1 MEKKERIMLSG
12 EIEIPET
19 VQKKADLAFSQI
31 KNERVKNMEQNISNN
46 QDSQKKAKR
55 GKTAWRTCAAV
66 AACAALVVAAGS
78 WYAGQPV
85 ESSEIAVQDG
95 EKHSETIPKPFML
108 TAKAAE
114 TGERIE
120 MTKGKPVAITTEDA
134 DSWVLGGSGHEDGTW
149 GYCINLPFMCE
160 GENIDSVSYSI
171 NRGAFQVVELEGTSI
186 IASGKEA
193 AEPVDG
199 GQIGGGYDEAKDEA
213 IPATVNYYTEYTL
226 DYDRQ
231 ESDATWINMVRDDI
245 KFSDPD
251 LLQREDKTDEDVKK
265 IFDEVFGDVMITCTV
280 HFTDG
285 TSETI
290 EIEPG
295 VIVTTAVKS
304 GEEYRNADLTDAV
317 VTFERK

>member
-1 MEKKERIMLSG
+1 MEKKERIMFNG

-19 VQKKADLAFSQI
+19 VQKKANLAFSQI
-31 KNERVKNMEQNISNN
+31 KNERVENMEQNISNN
-46 QDSQKKAKR
+46 QDFQKKVKR
-55 GKTAWRTCAAV
+55 GKTVMRTCAAV
-66 AACAALVVAAGS
+66 AVCTSLVVAAGS
-78 WYAGQPV
+78 WHAGQPV
-85 ESSEIAVQDG
+85 DQKEIATQSGD
-95 EKHSETIPKPFML
+95 EYTETIPKLFML

-114 TGERIE
+114 TGKRIE
-120 MTKGKPVAITTEDA
+120 MTKGKPVAVTTEDA
-134 DSWVLGGSGHEDGTW
+134 DSWVLGGNEDGTW

-193 AEPVDG
+193 AEPVNSG
-199 GQIGGGYDEAKDEA
+199 LIGGSDYEA
-213 IPATVNYYTEYTL
+213 IPTTITYYTEYTL

-251 LLQREDKTDEDVKK
+251 LPQRENKSDEDVKK
-265 IFDEVFGDVMITCTV
+265 VFDELFGDAMITCTV

-295 VIVTTAVKS
+295 VIVTTATKN
-304 GEEYRNADLTDAV
+304 GEEYREVNL
-317 VTFERK
+317 TFERK

>member
-1 MEKKERIMLSG
+1 MGKKERIMFNG

-19 VQKKADLAFSQI
+19 VQKKANLAFSQI
-31 KNERVKNMEQNISNN
+31 QNERVENMEQNISNN
-46 QDSQKKAKR
+46 QDFQKKAKS
-55 GKTAWRTCAAV
+55 GKTVRRTCATV

-78 WYAGQPV
+78 WHAGQPV
-85 ESSEIAVQDG
+85 DQKEIATQSGD
-95 EKHSETIPKPFML
+95 EYTETIPKLFML

-114 TGERIE
+114 TGKRIE
-120 MTKGKPVAITTEDA
+120 MTKGKPVAVTTEDA
-134 DSWVLGGSGHEDGTW
+134 DSWVLGGNEDGTW
-149 GYCINLPFMCE
+149 SYCFNLPFQCE

-193 AEPVDG
+193 EEPVNSG
-199 GQIGGGYDEAKDEA
+199 LIGGSDYEA
-213 IPATVNYYTEYTL
+213 IPTTITYYTEYTL

-251 LLQREDKTDEDVKK
+251 LPQRENKSDEDVKK
-265 IFDEVFGDVMITCTV
+265 VFDELFGDVIITCTV

-295 VIVTTAVKS
+295 VIVTTATKN
-304 GEEYRNADLTDAV
+304 GEEYREVNL
-317 VTFERK
+317 TFERK

>member
-1 MEKKERIMLSG
+1 MGKKERIMFNG

-19 VQKKADLAFSQI
+19 VQKKANLAFSQI
-31 KNERVKNMEQNISNN
+31 KNERVANMEQNISNN
-46 QDSQKKAKR
+46 QDFQKKAKR
-55 GKTAWRTCAAV
+55 GKTVRRTCAAV

-85 ESSEIAVQDG
+85 DQKEIATQSGD
-95 EKHSETIPKPFML
+95 EYIETIPKLFML

-114 TGERIE
+114 TGKRIE

-134 DSWVLGGSGHEDGTW
+134 DSWVLGGNEDGTW
-149 GYCINLPFMCE
+149 SYCFNLPFQCE

-193 AEPVDG
+193 EEPVNSG
-199 GQIGGGYDEAKDEA
+199 LIGGSDYEA
-213 IPATVNYYTEYTL
+213 IPTTINYYTEYTL

-245 KFSDPD
+245 TFSDPD
-251 LLQREDKTDEDVKK
+251 LPQSENKSDEDVKK
-265 IFDEVFGDVMITCTV
+265 VFDELFGDVMITCTL

-290 EIEPG
+290 EVEPG
-295 VIVTTAVKS
+295 VIVTTVMKNRD
-304 GEEYRNADLTDAV
+304 EYRDVIL
-317 VTFERK
+317 TFERK

>member
-1 MEKKERIMLSG
+1 MGKKERIMLNG

-31 KNERVKNMEQNISNN
+31 KNERVTNMEQNISNN
-46 QDSQKKAKR
+46 QDFQKKAKR
-55 GKTAWRTCAAV
+55 GKTIRRTCAAV
-66 AACAALVVAAGS
+66 AACAALVVAVGS

-85 ESSEIAVQDG
+85 EQAEIAAQDG
-95 EKHSETIPKPFML
+95 EEHAEKISKLFML

-114 TGERIE
+114 TGKRIE
-120 MTKGKPVAITTEDA
+120 MTKGKPVAIATEA
-134 DSWVLGGSGHEDGTW
+134 ASSWVLGGNEDGTW
-149 GYCINLPFMCE
+149 TYCINLPFLCE

-251 LLQREDKTDEDVKK
+251 LPQRENKSDEDVKK
-265 IFDEVFGDVMITCTV
+265 VFDELFGDAMITCTV

-295 VIVTTAVKS
+295 VIVTTATKN
-304 GEEYRNADLTDAV
+304 GEEYREVNL
-317 VTFERK
+317 TFERK

>member
-1 MEKKERIMLSG
+1 MEKKERIMFNG

-19 VQKKADLAFSQI
+19 VQKKANLAFSQI
-31 KNERVKNMEQNISNN
+31 KNERVANMEQNISNN
-46 QDSQKKAKR
+46 QDFQKKAKR
-55 GKTAWRTCAAV
+55 GKTVRRTCAAV

-85 ESSEIAVQDG
+85 DQKEIATQSGD
-95 EKHSETIPKPFML
+95 EYIETIPKLFML

-114 TGERIE
+114 TGKRIE
-120 MTKGKPVAITTEDA
+120 MTKGKPVAVTTEDA
-134 DSWVLGGSGHEDGTW
+134 DSWVLGGNEDGTW
-149 GYCINLPFMCE
+149 SYCFNLPFQCE

-193 AEPVDG
+193 EEPVNSG
-199 GQIGGGYDEAKDEA
+199 LIGGSDYEA
-213 IPATVNYYTEYTL
+213 IPTTITYYTEYTL

-251 LLQREDKTDEDVKK
+251 LPQRENKSDEDVKK
-265 IFDEVFGDVMITCTV
+265 VFDELFGDVIITCTV

-295 VIVTTAVKS
+295 VIVTTATKN
-304 GEEYRNADLTDAV
+304 GEEYREVNL
-317 VTFERK
+317 TFERK

>member
-1 MEKKERIMLSG
+1 MEKKERIMFNG

-19 VQKKADLAFSQI
+19 VQKKANLAFSQI
-31 KNERVKNMEQNISNN
+31 KNERVENMEQNISNN
-46 QDSQKKAKR
+46 QDFQKKAKR
-55 GKTAWRTCAAV
+55 GKTVRRTCAAV
-66 AACAALVVAAGS
+66 AACAALVVAVGS

-85 ESSEIAVQDG
+85 DQKEIATQSG
-95 EKHSETIPKPFML
+95 AEYTETIPKLFML

-114 TGERIE
+114 TGKRIE
-120 MTKGKPVAITTEDA
+120 MTKGKPVAVTTEDA
-134 DSWVLGGSGHEDGTW
+134 DSWVLGGNEDGTW
-149 GYCINLPFMCE
+149 SYCFNLPFQCE

-193 AEPVDG
+193 EEPVNSG
-199 GQIGGGYDEAKDEA
+199 LIGGSDYEA
-213 IPATVNYYTEYTL
+213 IPTTITYYTEYTL

-251 LLQREDKTDEDVKK
+251 LPQRENKSDEDVKK
-265 IFDEVFGDVMITCTV
+265 VFDELFGDAMITCTV

-295 VIVTTAVKS
+295 VIVTTATKN
-304 GEEYRNADLTDAV
+304 GEEYREVNL
-317 VTFERK
+317 TFERK

>member
-1 MEKKERIMLSG
+1 MEKKERIMFNG

-19 VQKKADLAFSQI
+19 VQKKANFAFSQI
-31 KNERVKNMEQNISNN
+31 KNERVENMEQNISNN
-46 QDSQKKAKR
+46 QDFQKKAKR
-55 GKTAWRTCAAV
+55 GKTVRRTCAAV

-85 ESSEIAVQDG
+85 DQKEIATQSGD
-95 EKHSETIPKPFML
+95 EYIETIPKLFML

-114 TGERIE
+114 TGKRIE
-120 MTKGKPVAITTEDA
+120 MTKGKPVAVTTEDA
-134 DSWVLGGSGHEDGTW
+134 DSWVLGGNEDGTW
-149 GYCINLPFMCE
+149 SYCFNLPFQCE

-193 AEPVDG
+193 EEPVNSG
-199 GQIGGGYDEAKDEA
+199 LIGGSDYEA
-213 IPATVNYYTEYTL
+213 IPTTITYYTEYTL

-251 LLQREDKTDEDVKK
+251 LPQRENKSDEDVKK
-265 IFDEVFGDVMITCTV
+265 VFDELFGDAMITCTV

-295 VIVTTAVKS
+295 VIVTTATKN
-304 GEEYRNADLTDAV
+304 GEEYREVNL
-317 VTFERK
+317 TFERK

>member
-1 MEKKERIMLSG
+1 MEKKERIMFNG

-19 VQKKADLAFSQI
+19 VQKKANLAFSQI
-31 KNERVKNMEQNISNN
+31 KNERVENMEQNISNN
-46 QDSQKKAKR
+46 QDFQKKAKS
-55 GKTAWRTCAAV
+55 GKTVRRTCATV

-78 WYAGQPV
+78 WHAGQPV
-85 ESSEIAVQDG
+85 DQKEIATQSGD
-95 EKHSETIPKPFML
+95 EYIETIPKLFML

-114 TGERIE
+114 TGKRIE
-120 MTKGKPVAITTEDA
+120 MTKGKPVAVTTEDA
-134 DSWVLGGSGHEDGTW
+134 DSWVLGGNEDGTW
-149 GYCINLPFMCE
+149 SYCFNLPFQCE

-186 IASGKEA
+186 IASGKET
-193 AEPVDG
+193 AEPVNSG
-199 GQIGGGYDEAKDEA
+199 LIGGSDYEA
-213 IPATVNYYTEYTL
+213 IPTTINYYTEYTL

-251 LLQREDKTDEDVKK
+251 LPQRENKSDEDVKK
-265 IFDEVFGDVMITCTV
+265 VFDELFGDAMITCTV

-295 VIVTTAVKS
+295 VIVTTATKN
-304 GEEYRNADLTDAV
+304 GEEYREVNL
-317 VTFERK
+317 TFERK

>member
-1 MEKKERIMLSG
+1 MEKKERIMFNG

-19 VQKKADLAFSQI
+19 VQKKANLAFSQI
-31 KNERVKNMEQNISNN
+31 QNERVENMEQNISNN
-46 QDSQKKAKR
+46 QDFQKKAKS
-55 GKTAWRTCAAV
+55 GKTVRRTCATV

-78 WYAGQPV
+78 WHAGQPV
-85 ESSEIAVQDG
+85 DQKEIATQSGD
-95 EKHSETIPKPFML
+95 EYTETIPKLFML

-114 TGERIE
+114 TGKRIE
-120 MTKGKPVAITTEDA
+120 MTKGKPVAVTTEDA
-134 DSWVLGGSGHEDGTW
+134 DSWVLGGNEDGTW
-149 GYCINLPFMCE
+149 SYCFNLPFQCE

-193 AEPVDG
+193 EEPVNSG
-199 GQIGGGYDEAKDEA
+199 LIGGSDYEA
-213 IPATVNYYTEYTL
+213 IPTTITYYTEYTL

-251 LLQREDKTDEDVKK
+251 LPQRENKSDEDVKK
-265 IFDEVFGDVMITCTV
+265 VFDELFGDVIITCTV

-295 VIVTTAVKS
+295 VIVTTATKN
-304 GEEYRNADLTDAV
+304 GEEYREVNL
-317 VTFERK
+317 TFERK

>member
-1 MEKKERIMLSG
+1 MGKKERIMFNG

-19 VQKKADLAFSQI
+19 VQKKANLAFSQI
-31 KNERVKNMEQNISNN
+31 QNERVENMEQNISNN
-46 QDSQKKAKR
+46 QDFQKKAKR
-55 GKTAWRTCAAV
+55 GKTVRRTCAAV

-85 ESSEIAVQDG
+85 DQKEIATQSGD
-95 EKHSETIPKPFML
+95 EYTETIPKLFML

-114 TGERIE
+114 TGKRIE
-120 MTKGKPVAITTEDA
+120 MTKGKPVAVTTEDA
-134 DSWVLGGSGHEDGTW
+134 DSWVLGGNEDGTW
-149 GYCINLPFMCE
+149 SYCFNLPFQCE

-186 IASGKEA
+186 IASGKET
-193 AEPVDG
+193 AEPVNSG
-199 GQIGGGYDEAKDEA
+199 LIGGSDYEA
-213 IPATVNYYTEYTL
+213 IPTTITYYTEYTL

-251 LLQREDKTDEDVKK
+251 LPQRENKSDEDVKK
-265 IFDEVFGDVMITCTV
+265 VFDELFGDAMITCTV

-295 VIVTTAVKS
+295 VIVTTATKN
-304 GEEYRNADLTDAV
+304 GEEYREVNL
-317 VTFERK
+317 TFERK

>member
-1 MEKKERIMLSG
+1 MEKKERIMFNG

-19 VQKKADLAFSQI
+19 VQKKANLAFSQI
-31 KNERVKNMEQNISNN
+31 KNERVENMEQNISNN
-46 QDSQKKAKR
+46 QDFQKKAKR
-55 GKTAWRTCAAV
+55 GKTVRRTCAAV

-85 ESSEIAVQDG
+85 DQKEIATQSG
-95 EKHSETIPKPFML
+95 AEYTETIPKLFML

-114 TGERIE
+114 TGKRIE
-120 MTKGKPVAITTEDA
+120 MTKGKPVAVTTEDA
-134 DSWVLGGSGHEDGTW
+134 DSWVLGGNEDGTW
-149 GYCINLPFMCE
+149 SYCFNLPFQCE

-193 AEPVDG
+193 EEPVNSG
-199 GQIGGGYDEAKDEA
+199 LIGGSDYEA
-213 IPATVNYYTEYTL
+213 IPTTITYYTEYTL

-251 LLQREDKTDEDVKK
+251 LPQRENKSDEDVKK
-265 IFDEVFGDVMITCTV
+265 VFDELFGDAMITCTV

-295 VIVTTAVKS
+295 VIVTTATKN
-304 GEEYRNADLTDAV
+304 GEEYREVNL
-317 VTFERK
+317 TFERK

>member
-1 MEKKERIMLSG
+1 MGKKERIMFNG

-46 QDSQKKAKR
+46 QDFQKKAKR
-55 GKTAWRTCAAV
+55 GKTVRRTCAAV

-85 ESSEIAVQDG
+85 DQKEIATQSGD
-95 EKHSETIPKPFML
+95 EYIETIPKLFML

-114 TGERIE
+114 TGKRIE
-120 MTKGKPVAITTEDA
+120 MTKGKPVAVTTEDA
-134 DSWVLGGSGHEDGTW
+134 DSWVLGGNEDGTW
-149 GYCINLPFMCE
+149 SYCFNLPFQCE

-193 AEPVDG
+193 EEPVNSG
-199 GQIGGGYDEAKDEA
+199 LIGGSDYEA
-213 IPATVNYYTEYTL
+213 IPTTITYYTEYTL

-251 LLQREDKTDEDVKK
+251 LPQRENKSDEDVKK
-265 IFDEVFGDVMITCTV
+265 VFDELFGDAMITCTV

-295 VIVTTAVKS
+295 VIVTTATKN
-304 GEEYRNADLTDAV
+304 GEEYREVNL
-317 VTFERK
+317 TFERK

>member
-1 MEKKERIMLSG
+1 MGKKERIMFNG

-19 VQKKADLAFSQI
+19 VQKKANLAFSQI
-31 KNERVKNMEQNISNN
+31 KNERVANMEQNISNN
-46 QDSQKKAKR
+46 QDFQKKAKR
-55 GKTAWRTCAAV
+55 GKTVRRTCAAV

-85 ESSEIAVQDG
+85 EQSEIAAQDG
-95 EKHSETIPKPFML
+95 EEHAEKISKLFML

-114 TGERIE
+114 TGKRIE

-134 DSWVLGGSGHEDGTW
+134 DSWVLGGNEDGTW
-149 GYCINLPFMCE
+149 SYCFNLPFQCE

-186 IASGKEA
+186 IASGKET
-193 AEPVDG
+193 AEPVNSG
-199 GQIGGGYDEAKDEA
+199 LIGGSDYEA
-213 IPATVNYYTEYTL
+213 IPTTINYYTEYTL

-251 LLQREDKTDEDVKK
+251 LPQSENKSDEDVKK
-265 IFDEVFGDVMITCTV
+265 VFDELFGDVMITCTV

-285 TSETI
+285 TSEKI

-295 VIVTTAVKS
+295 VVITIAMKN
-304 GEEYRNADLTDAV
+304 GEEYRDVAL
-317 VTFERK
+317 TFERK

>member
-1 MEKKERIMLSG
+1 MEKKERIMFNG

-19 VQKKADLAFSQI
+19 VQKKANLAFSQI
-31 KNERVKNMEQNISNN
+31 KNERVANMEQNISNN
-46 QDSQKKAKR
+46 QDFQKKAKR
-55 GKTAWRTCAAV
+55 GKTVRRTCAAV
-66 AACAALVVAAGS
+66 AACTALVVAAGS

-85 ESSEIAVQDG
+85 DQKEIATQSGD
-95 EKHSETIPKPFML
+95 EYIETIPKLFML

-114 TGERIE
+114 TGKRIE
-120 MTKGKPVAITTEDA
+120 MTKGKPVAVTTEDA
-134 DSWVLGGSGHEDGTW
+134 DSWVLGGNEDGTW
-149 GYCINLPFMCE
+149 SYCFNLPFQCE

-186 IASGKEA
+186 IASGKET
-193 AEPVDG
+193 AESVNSG
-199 GQIGGGYDEAKDEA
+199 VIGGSDYEALPTT
-213 IPATVNYYTEYTL
+213 INYYTEYTL

-251 LLQREDKTDEDVKK
+251 LPQRENKSDEDVKK
-265 IFDEVFGDVMITCTV
+265 VFDELFGDAMITCTV

-295 VIVTTAVKS
+295 VIVTTATKN
-304 GEEYRNADLTDAV
+304 GEEYREVNL
-317 VTFERK
+317 TFERK

>member
-1 MEKKERIMLSG
+1 MGKKERSMFNG

-19 VQKKADLAFSQI
+19 VQKKANLAFSQI
-31 KNERVKNMEQNISNN
+31 KNERVANMEQNISNN
-46 QDSQKKAKR
+46 QDFKKKAKR
-55 GKTAWRTCAAV
+55 GKTVRRTCAAV

-78 WYAGQPV
+78 WHAGQPV
-85 ESSEIAVQDG
+85 EQSEIAAQDG
-95 EKHSETIPKPFML
+95 EEHAEKISKLFML

-114 TGERIE
+114 TGKRIE
-120 MTKGKPVAITTEDA
+120 MTKGKPVAVITEDA
-134 DSWVLGGSGHEDGTW
+134 DSWVLGGNEDGTW
-149 GYCINLPFMCE
+149 SYCFNLPFQCE

-186 IASGKEA
+186 IASGKET
-193 AEPVDG
+193 AEPVNSG
-199 GQIGGGYDEAKDEA
+199 LIGGSDYEA
-213 IPATVNYYTEYTL
+213 IPTTINYYTEYTL

-251 LLQREDKTDEDVKK
+251 LPQSENRSDEDVKK
-265 IFDEVFGDVMITCTV
+265 VFDELFGDVMITCTV

-295 VIVTTAVKS
+295 VVITTAMKN
-304 GEEYRNADLTDAV
+304 GEEYRDVAL
-317 VTFERK
+317 TFERK

>member
-1 MEKKERIMLSG
+1 MEKKERIMFNG

-31 KNERVKNMEQNISNN
+31 QNERVENMEQNISNN
-46 QDSQKKAKR
+46 QDFQKKAKS
-55 GKTAWRTCAAV
+55 GKTVRRTCATV

-78 WYAGQPV
+78 WHAGQPV
-85 ESSEIAVQDG
+85 DQKEIATQSGD
-95 EKHSETIPKPFML
+95 EYTETIPKLFML

-114 TGERIE
+114 TGKRIE
-120 MTKGKPVAITTEDA
+120 MTKGKPVAVTTEDA
-134 DSWVLGGSGHEDGTW
+134 DSWVLGGNEDGTW
-149 GYCINLPFMCE
+149 SYCFNLPFQCE

-171 NRGAFQVVELEGTSI
+171 NRGAFPVVEPEGTSI
-186 IASGKEA
+186 IARGKEA
-193 AEPVDG
+193 EEPVNSG
-199 GQIGGGYDEAKDEA
+199 LIGGSDYEA
-213 IPATVNYYTEYTL
+213 IPTTITYYTEYTL

-245 KFSDPD
+245 KCSDPD
-251 LLQREDKTDEDVKK
+251 LPQRENKSDEDVKK
-265 IFDEVFGDVMITCTV
+265 VFDELFGDAMITCTV

-295 VIVTTAVKS
+295 VIVTTATKH
-304 GEEYRNADLTDAV
+304 GEEYREVNL
-317 VTFERK
+317 TFERK

>member
-1 MEKKERIMLSG
+1 MGKKERIMLNG

-19 VQKKADLAFSQI
+19 VQKKADFAFSKI
-31 KNERVKNMEQNISNN
+31 KNERVINMEQNISNN

-55 GKTAWRTCAAV
+55 GKMIRRTCAAV

-78 WYAGQPV
+78 WHAGQPV
-85 ESSEIAVQDG
+85 EQSQIAAQDG
-95 EKHSETIPKPFML
+95 EEHAEKISKLFML

-114 TGERIE
+114 TGKRIE

-134 DSWVLGGSGHEDGTW
+134 DSWVLGGNEDGTW
-149 GYCINLPFMCE
+149 SYCFNLPFQCE

-186 IASGKEA
+186 IASGKET
-193 AEPVDG
+193 AEPVNSG
-199 GQIGGGYDEAKDEA
+199 LIGGSDYEA
-213 IPATVNYYTEYTL
+213 IPATINYYTEYTL

-251 LLQREDKTDEDVKK
+251 LPQSENKSDEDVKK
-265 IFDEVFGDVMITCTV
+265 VFDELFGDVMITCTV

-295 VIVTTAVKS
+295 VVITTAMKN
-304 GEEYRNADLTDAV
+304 GEEYRDVAL
-317 VTFERK
+317 TFERK

>member
-1 MEKKERIMLSG
+1 MEKKERIMFNG

-46 QDSQKKAKR
+46 QDFQKKVKR
-55 GKTAWRTCAAV
+55 GKTVRRTCAAV
-66 AACAALVVAAGS
+66 AACTALVVAAGS
-78 WYAGQPV
+78 WHAGQPV
-85 ESSEIAVQDG
+85 EQSEIAAQDG
-95 EKHSETIPKPFML
+95 EEHAEKISKLFML

-114 TGERIE
+114 TGKRIE
-120 MTKGKPVAITTEDA
+120 MTKGKPVAVTTEDA
-134 DSWVLGGSGHEDGTW
+134 DSWVLGGNEDGTW
-149 GYCINLPFMCE
+149 SYCFNLPFQCE

-193 AEPVDG
+193 AEPVNSG
-199 GQIGGGYDEAKDEA
+199 LIGGSDYEA
-213 IPATVNYYTEYTL
+213 IPATINYYTEYTL

-251 LLQREDKTDEDVKK
+251 LPQSENKSDEDVKK
-265 IFDEVFGDVMITCTV
+265 VFDELFGDVMITCTV

-295 VIVTTAVKS
+295 VIVTTATKN
-304 GEEYRNADLTDAV
+304 GEEYRDVIL
-317 VTFERK
+317 TFERK

>member
-1 MEKKERIMLSG
+1 MEKKERIMFNG

-19 VQKKADLAFSQI
+19 VQKKANLAFSQI
-31 KNERVKNMEQNISNN
+31 KNERVENMEQNISNN
-46 QDSQKKAKR
+46 QDFQKKAKR
-55 GKTAWRTCAAV
+55 GKTVRRTCAAV

-85 ESSEIAVQDG
+85 DQKEIATQSGD
-95 EKHSETIPKPFML
+95 EYIETIPKLFML

-114 TGERIE
+114 TGKRIE
-120 MTKGKPVAITTEDA
+120 MTKGKPVAVTTEDA
-134 DSWVLGGSGHEDGTW
+134 DSWVLGGNEDGTW
-149 GYCINLPFMCE
+149 SYCFNLPFQCE

-199 GQIGGGYDEAKDEA
+199 GLIGGSDYEA
-213 IPATVNYYTEYTL
+213 IPTTITYYTEYTL

-251 LLQREDKTDEDVKK
+251 LPQRENKSDEDVKK
-265 IFDEVFGDVMITCTV
+265 VFDELFGDAMITCTV

-295 VIVTTAVKS
+295 VIVTTATKN
-304 GEEYRNADLTDAV
+304 GEEYREVNL
-317 VTFERK
+317 TFERK

>member
-1 MEKKERIMLSG
+1 MFNG

-19 VQKKADLAFSQI
+19 VQKKANLAFSQI
-31 KNERVKNMEQNISNN
+31 KNERVANMEQNISNN
-46 QDSQKKAKR
+46 QDFQKKAKR
-55 GKTAWRTCAAV
+55 GKTVRRTCAAV

-78 WYAGQPV
+78 WHAGQPV
-85 ESSEIAVQDG
+85 EQSEIAAQDG
-95 EKHSETIPKPFML
+95 EEHAEKISKLFML

-114 TGERIE
+114 TGKRIE

-134 DSWVLGGSGHEDGTW
+134 DSWVLGGNEDGTW
-149 GYCINLPFMCE
+149 SYCFNLPFQCE

-186 IASGKEA
+186 IASGKET
-193 AEPVDG
+193 AEPVNSG
-199 GQIGGGYDEAKDEA
+199 LIGGSDYEA
-213 IPATVNYYTEYTL
+213 IPTTINYYTEYTL

-251 LLQREDKTDEDVKK
+251 LPQSENKSDEDVKK
-265 IFDEVFGDVMITCTV
+265 VFDELFGDVMITCTV

-295 VIVTTAVKS
+295 VVITTAMKN
-304 GEEYRNADLTDAV
+304 GEEYRDVAL
-317 VTFERK
+317 TFERK

>member
-1 MEKKERIMLSG
+1 MGKKERIMFNG

-19 VQKKADLAFSQI
+19 VQKKANLAFSQI
-31 KNERVKNMEQNISNN
+31 KNERVANMEQNISNN
-46 QDSQKKAKR
+46 QDFKKKAKR
-55 GKTAWRTCAAV
+55 GKTVRRTCAAV

-78 WYAGQPV
+78 WHAGQPV
-85 ESSEIAVQDG
+85 EQSEIAAQDG
-95 EKHSETIPKPFML
+95 EEHAEKISKLFML

-114 TGERIE
+114 TGKRIE

-134 DSWVLGGSGHEDGTW
+134 DSWVLGGNEDGTW
-149 GYCINLPFMCE
+149 SYCFNLPFQCE

-186 IASGKEA
+186 IASGKET
-193 AEPVDG
+193 AEPVNSG
-199 GQIGGGYDEAKDEA
+199 LIGGSDYEA
-213 IPATVNYYTEYTL
+213 IPTTINYYTEYTL

-251 LLQREDKTDEDVKK
+251 LPQSENKSDEDVKK
-265 IFDEVFGDVMITCTV
+265 VFDELFGDVMITCTV

-295 VIVTTAVKS
+295 VVITTAMKN
-304 GEEYRNADLTDAV
+304 GEEYRDVAL
-317 VTFERK
+317 TFERK

>member
-31 KNERVKNMEQNISNN
+31 KNERVENMEQNISNN
-46 QDSQKKAKR
+46 QDFQKKAKR
-55 GKTAWRTCAAV
+55 GKTVRRTCAAV

-78 WYAGQPV
+78 WHAGQPV
-85 ESSEIAVQDG
+85 DQKEIATQSGD
-95 EKHSETIPKPFML
+95 EYIETIPKLFML

-114 TGERIE
+114 TGKRIE
-120 MTKGKPVAITTEDA
+120 MTKGKPVAVTTEDA
-134 DSWVLGGSGHEDGTW
+134 DSWVLGGNEDGTW
-149 GYCINLPFMCE
+149 SYCFNLPFQCE

-193 AEPVDG
+193 EEPVNSG
-199 GQIGGGYDEAKDEA
+199 LIGGSDYEA
-213 IPATVNYYTEYTL
+213 IPTTITYYTEYTL

-251 LLQREDKTDEDVKK
+251 LPQRENKSDEDVKK
-265 IFDEVFGDVMITCTV
+265 VFDELFGDVIITCTV

-295 VIVTTAVKS
+295 VIVTTATKN
-304 GEEYRNADLTDAV
+304 GEEYREVNL
-317 VTFERK
+317 TFERK

>member
-1 MEKKERIMLSG
+1 MGKKERIMING

-19 VQKKADLAFSQI
+19 VQKKANLAFSQI
-31 KNERVKNMEQNISNN
+31 KNERVANMEQNISNN
-46 QDSQKKAKR
+46 QDFQKKAKR
-55 GKTAWRTCAAV
+55 GKTVRRTCAAV
-66 AACAALVVAAGS
+66 AACAALVVAVGS

-85 ESSEIAVQDG
+85 EQSEIAAQDG
-95 EKHSETIPKPFML
+95 EEHAEKISKLFIL

-114 TGERIE
+114 TGKRIE

-134 DSWVLGGSGHEDGTW
+134 DSWVLGGNEDGTW
-149 GYCINLPFMCE
+149 SYCFNLPFQCE

-186 IASGKEA
+186 IASGKET
-193 AEPVDG
+193 AEPVNSG
-199 GQIGGGYDEAKDEA
+199 LIGGSDYEA
-213 IPATVNYYTEYTL
+213 IPTTINYYTEYTL

-245 KFSDPD
+245 KASDPD
-251 LLQREDKTDEDVKK
+251 LLQRENKSDEDVKK
-265 IFDEVFGDVMITCTV
+265 VFDELFGDVMITCTV

-285 TSETI
+285 TLETI

-295 VIVTTAVKS
+295 VIVTTATKN
-304 GEEYRNADLTDAV
+304 GEEYRDVIL
-317 VTFERK
+317 TFERK